1 MSEWIRLKTGEV
13 CQVLVNTPDGPEWVE
28 PNEEMKKKMEIEEE
42 YERRKDDT
50 PMGGIGDDWG

>member
-1 MSEWIRLKTGEV
+1 MIIPS
-13 CQVLVNTPDGPEWVE
+13 DGPEWVE